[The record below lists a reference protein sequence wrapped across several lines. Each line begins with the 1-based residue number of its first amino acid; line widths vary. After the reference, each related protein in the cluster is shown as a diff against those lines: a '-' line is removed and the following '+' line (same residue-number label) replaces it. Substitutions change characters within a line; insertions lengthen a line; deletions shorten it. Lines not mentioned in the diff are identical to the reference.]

1 MGIIKN
7 KNIENKII
15 KSLWLLF
22 VAGIVSV
29 VIVFILIANGKI
41 GYMPPIEELEN
52 PKDKFASEIYSSDL
66 KVLENYHQNQK
77 NRVYVD
83 YQDISPNLINA
94 LIATEDERFY
104 EHSGID
110 IRALVRAVVKGVF
123 GGGTAGGGSC
133 CSLQEQTIKWSD
145 YCRNPLSG

>member
-1 MGIIKN
+1 M
-7 KNIENKII
+7 ENKII

-123 GGGTAGGGSC
+123 GGGTAGGGS
-133 CSLQEQTIKWSD
+133 TI
-145 YCRNPLSG
+145 